1 MFVEELDDV
10 EAALVD
16 VEVDVAHLEIGRHQ
30 GPFPHLRVGGLD
42 GEPGARPHSPGMNR
56 GLHCEKEN
64 LASMPDDSEDHVA
77 HDFAVFKDAIGE
89 RSRRIQGLF
98 NVGQWE
104 NRLRRCTAL
113 AGTSRRLL
121 TRGETLPHEG
131 SLRIALEVLERFLKV
146 RDQRR
151 AFGLSQGR
159 KRDRHGLIVSVNG
172 CKSDSKGLCPQ
183 RPGDGANDASPESRR
198 GTHGTPARHGIRRAH
213 HQGAPTRFDERNWG
227 SRLVKLDT

>member
-113 AGTSRRLL
+113 AGTRQRLL
-121 TRGETLPHEG
+121 TRSETLPHEG
-131 SLRIALEVLERFLKV
+131 SLRIALEVLEKFLKL

-151 AFGLSQGR
+151 TLGISQGH
-159 KRDRHGLIVSVNG
+159 KHDRHGLIVSVNG
-172 CKSDSKGLCPQ
+172 CKSDSRGLFPQ
-183 RPGDGANDASPESRR
+183 HPGDGAQRR
-198 GTHGTPARHGIRRAH
+198 EPPRAKGVHMERLFVMHMIKVPPLVSAKGTGVL
-213 HQGAPTRFDERNWG
+213 G
-227 SRLVKLDT
+227 SSS

>member
-1 MFVEELDDV
+1 MATPLAAQALDEAEHVVSLAHRLTHSAEMRGVGVMFVEELDDV

-64 LASMPDDSEDHVA
+64 LASMPDDGEDHVA
-77 HDFAVFKDAIGE
+77 HDFAVLKDAIGE
-89 RSRRIQGLF
+89 RSRRIQGLL

-121 TRGETLPHEG
+121 TRGETLPPRRIPAGCPG
-131 SLRIALEVLERFLKV
+131 SA
-146 RDQRR
+146 
-151 AFGLSQGR
+151 R
-159 KRDRHGLIVSVNG
+159 KI
-172 CKSDSKGLCPQ
+172 
-183 RPGDGANDASPESRR
+183 PESPRSAQD
-198 GTHGTPARHGIRRAH
+198 AR
-213 HQGAPTRFDERNWG
+213 
-227 SRLVKLDT
+227 

>member
-113 AGTSRRLL
+113 AGTRQRLL
-121 TRGETLPHEG
+121 TRSETLPHEG
-131 SLRIALEVLERFLKV
+131 SLRIALEVLEKFLKL

-151 AFGLSQGR
+151 TLGISQGH
-159 KRDRHGLIVSVNG
+159 KHDRHGLIVSVNG
-172 CKSDSKGLCPQ
+172 CKSDSRGLFPQ
-183 RPGDGANDASPESRR
+183 HPGDEVQRREPPPESRR
-198 GTHGTPARHGIRRAH
+198 GTHGTAARHAIRHAH
-213 HQGAPTRFDERNWG
+213 H
-227 SRLVKLDT
+227 

>member
-113 AGTSRRLL
+113 AGTRQRLL
-121 TRGETLPHEG
+121 TRSETLPHEG
-131 SLRIALEVLERFLKV
+131 SLRIALEVLEKFLKL

-151 AFGLSQGR
+151 TLGISQGQ
-159 KRDRHGLIVSVNG
+159 KHDRHGLIVSVNG
-172 CKSDSKGLCPQ
+172 CKSDSRGLFPQ
-183 RPGDGANDASPESRR
+183 HPGDGAQRR
-198 GTHGTPARHGIRRAH
+198 EPPRAKGVHMERLFVMHMIKVPPLVSAKGTGVL
-213 HQGAPTRFDERNWG
+213 G
-227 SRLVKLDT
+227 SSS

>member
-64 LASMPDDSEDHVA
+64 LASMTGNGEDDVA
-77 HDFAVFKDAIGE
+77 HDFAVLKDAIGE
-89 RSRRIQGLF
+89 RSRRIQGLLD
-98 NVGQWE
+98 VGQWE
-104 NRLRRCTAL
+104 DRLRRCTAL

-121 TRGETLPHEG
+121 TRSETFPHEG
-131 SLRIALEVLERFLKV
+131 SLRVALEVLEGILKV
-146 RDQRR
+146 RDQHRTL
-151 AFGLSQGR
+151 GLSQGH
-159 KRDRHGLIVSVNG
+159 KHDRHGLIVSVNG
-172 CKSDSKGLCPQ
+172 CKSDSRGLFPQ
-183 RPGDGANDASPESRR
+183 HPGDGANDASPREPKGYTWNACSPCHASR
-198 GTHGTPARHGIRRAH
+198 TS
-213 HQGAPTRFDERNWG
+213 
-227 SRLVKLDT
+227 SRCPHSFRLKELGF

>member
-56 GLHCEKEN
+56 GLHREKEN
-64 LASMPDDSEDHVA
+64 LASMPDDGEDHVA
-77 HDFAVFKDAIGE
+77 HDFAVLKDAIGE
-89 RSRRIQGLF
+89 RSRRVQGLL

-131 SLRIALEVLERFLKV
+131 SLRVALEVLERFLKV

-151 AFGLSQGR
+151 TLGVSQGN
-159 KRDRHGLIVSVNG
+159 KHDRHGLIVSVNG
-172 CKSDSKGLCPQ
+172 CKSDSRGLFPQ
-183 RPGDGANDASPESRR
+183 HLGDGDQRRELIRARRQTADA
-198 GTHGTPARHGIRRAH
+198 GTRA
-213 HQGAPTRFDERNWG
+213 APV
-227 SRLVKLDT
+227 S

>member
-64 LASMPDDSEDHVA
+64 LASMTGNGEDDVA
-77 HDFAVFKDAIGE
+77 HDFAILKDAIGE
-89 RSRRIQGLF
+89 RSRRIQGLLD
-98 NVGQWE
+98 VGQWE
-104 NRLRRCTAL
+104 DRLRRCTAL

-121 TRGETLPHEG
+121 TRNETFPHEG
-131 SLRIALEVLERFLKV
+131 SLRVALEVLERFLKV

-151 AFGLSQGR
+151 AFGLSQGH
-159 KRDRHGLIVSVNG
+159 KHDRHGLIVSVNG
-172 CKSDSKGLCPQ
+172 CKSDSRGLCPQ
-183 RPGDGANDASPESRR
+183 RPGDGPNDARPRKPKGYIMERLRVMPFVMHIIKVPPLVSTK
-198 GTHGTPARHGIRRAH
+198 GTGVL
-213 HQGAPTRFDERNWG
+213 G
-227 SRLVKLDT
+227 SSS